1 MPNNNYKNEKRYILA
16 LTSENFDNFLLKK
29 AISDDCLRPNG
40 CFCNVSDIIN
50 RVLNRISKENKEFL
64 LNQVINRTTT
74 YNETILN
81 KFINW
86 ISKNSILLFTMKD
99 IYMSNPMTLL
109 ELLKIYD
116 IREEYLENHNSIL
129 NNSAETFAKIEDYK
143 LTIDHSPY
151 ATNTYVNLLSIKESN
166 IYNIY
171 TQLGYSI
178 NYIREYISEK
188 LKLEAVLKLYKRNRL
203 RGLAIILKSPEHIF
217 CLNPYPL
224 EFLEDLSNNTIY
236 NLLQTYQGIPVINHK
251 IIDEVVVN
259 DFILW
264 NVDTKI
270 KHLTK
275 SDYLANRVSSHCN
288 YFSPFVIPLGELLDM
303 ELDEKHT
310 DY

>member
-1 MPNNNYKNEKRYILA
+1 
-16 LTSENFDNFLLKK
+16 
-29 AISDDCLRPNG
+29 
-40 CFCNVSDIIN
+40 
-50 RVLNRISKENKEFL
+50 
-64 LNQVINRTTT
+64 
-74 YNETILN
+74 
-81 KFINW
+81 
-86 ISKNSILLFTMKD
+86 MKD
-99 IYMSNPMTLL
+99 IYMSKPMTTLD
-109 ELLKIYD
+109 LLKIYE
-116 IREEYLENHNSIL
+116 IREEYLENRNSIL
-129 NNSAETFAKIEDYK
+129 NNSAETFAKFEDYK
-143 LTIDHSPY
+143 LTTDHCPY
-151 ATNTYVNLLSIKESN
+151 DTNTYVNLLSIKESN

-224 EFLEDLSNNTIY
+224 ESLEDLSNNTIY

-259 DFILW
+259 DLILW

-275 SDYLANRVSSHCN
+275 SDYLANRVSSYCN
-288 YFSPFVIPLGELLDM
+288 YFSPFVIPLGELIDM